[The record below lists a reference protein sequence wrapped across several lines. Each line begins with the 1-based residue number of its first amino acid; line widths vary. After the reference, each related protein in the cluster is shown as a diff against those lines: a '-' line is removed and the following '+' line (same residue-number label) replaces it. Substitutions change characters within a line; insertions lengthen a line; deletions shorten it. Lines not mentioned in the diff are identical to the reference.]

1 MNLFS
6 LRAKMIVLLTGIL
19 LLLGASIVYISKRD
33 VTANVSELERR
44 AVQNTVRIV
53 AQDIM
58 ARWHALL
65 GEKIIAVRDERVSL
79 MDAGAMAMSVLRDYA
94 DRVNAGQM
102 SLAEAQIAAMDWI
115 GRQDFRAGRLM
126 LVCDQDYKVRASSS
140 AALLGTDMSNS
151 RIISGYLL
159 GSSIQDE
166 LQRKGYA
173 FAIYNSQLPGEE
185 VVSHYGYFV
194 YFAPWDWRVLIADN
208 SQAISAQATWQ
219 KGNMEAEVG
228 EILAGLKLSRNGFMF
243 IVNGSGAFVVPPP
256 ETFATTMHDT
266 ENSAILRKALEQTAD
281 MARAPFGILDI
292 RWQEI
297 DWYVE
302 YKYIRPL
309 DWTLVAMVP
318 ARDFVQ
324 PAEQLVSKQSTVF
337 ALILLL
343 ALAGAML
350 LVSQLMRPLARLA
363 EFVRHLPERNWLD
376 EADIPPDIVSLAE
389 RRRDEA
395 GLLTTAF
402 LGMVRQLRENIA
414 RLVEETG
421 SRERIEGELSIA
433 RDIQQGLLPT
443 SLDAV
448 AARAVDLHVSATP
461 AKEVGGDLC
470 DYFLLADK
478 RLCLAVGDVSGKGMP
493 AALFM
498 VITQTLI
505 HASAEDLTDP
515 AQMMWWLN
523 QRLSENN
530 PNLMFV
536 TLFLGVLNLENGELV
551 WVNAGHP
558 PPLLLS
564 ADGRVTPLA
573 GRSGIACG
581 VREGVSFRPLA
592 TRLARGDMI
601 LIYTDGVTEAID
613 RAQRQYGEA
622 RLQALLQDVAEMSAQ
637 AVVRRVLDDVETF
650 TAGLEAF
657 DDITLM
663 AVRWL

>member
-1 MNLFS
+1 MNLSS
-6 LRAKMIVLLTGIL
+6 LRAKMIALLAGTL
-19 LLLGASIVYISKRD
+19 LALGVSIVYISKRD
-33 VTANVSELERR
+33 VTASVSELERH
-44 AVQNTVRIV
+44 AVQNTVGIV
-53 AQDIM
+53 AQDIA

-65 GEKIIAVRDERVSL
+65 GEKITTVRAERVSL
-79 MDAGAMAMSVLRDYA
+79 MDAGVMAVSVLQDYA
-94 DRVNAGQM
+94 ARANAGQM
-102 SLAEAQIAAMDWI
+102 SLAEAQAAARDWI
-115 GRQDFRAGRLM
+115 DRQDFRAGRLM
-126 LVCDQDYKVRASSS
+126 LVCDQDYKVLASSS
-140 AALLGTDMSNS
+140 AALRGTDLSS
-151 RIISGYLL
+151 ARIISGYSL
-159 GSSIQDE
+159 GASVQEE
-166 LQRKGYA
+166 LRRKGYA
-173 FAIYNSQLPGEE
+173 FAVYDSQLPGEE
-185 VVSHYGYFV
+185 DVSRYGYFG
-194 YFAPWDWRVLIADN
+194 YFAPWDWRVLISD
-208 SQAISAQATWQ
+208 SSREISAQMAEQ
-219 KGNMEAEVG
+219 KARMEAEIS
-228 EILAGLKLSRNGFMF
+228 EILAGLRLSRNGFMF
-243 IVNGSGAFVVPPP
+243 IVDKDGAFVAPPPEAFAATVLDAGSGA
-256 ETFATTMHDT
+256 A
-266 ENSAILRKALEQTAD
+266 LRKALEQKID
-281 MARAPFGILDI
+281 VARAPFGILDM

-297 DWYVE
+297 DWFVE
-302 YKYIRPL
+302 YDYIRPL
-309 DWTLVAMVP
+309 GWKLVAMVP

-343 ALAGAML
+343 ALAGAMF

-376 EADIPPDIVSLAE
+376 EADIPPHIASLAE

-395 GLLTTAF
+395 GLLAAAF

-421 SRERIEGELSIA
+421 SRERIKGELSIA
-433 RDIQQGLLPT
+433 HGIQLGLLPT
-443 SLDAV
+443 PLDA
-448 AARAVDLHVSATP
+448 AAGQAVDLHASVTP

-478 RLCLAVGDVSGKGMP
+478 RLCLVVGDVSGKGVP

-498 VITQTLI
+498 AITQTLI
-505 HASAEDLTDP
+505 RASAEDLTDP
-515 AQMMWWLN
+515 AQMTWRLN

-573 GRSGIACG
+573 GRSGMACG
-581 VREGVSFRPLA
+581 VMEGVHFRPLA

-601 LIYTDGVTEAID
+601 LGYTDGVTEAID

-622 RLQALLQDVAEMSAQ
+622 RLQALLQDVAGMPAQ